1 MKIPNRLGF
10 GPSER
15 AARIR
20 QRATAASHTRHSENA
35 VLLRRHRK
43 GGEGCVRARDHR
55 RRVTGSSDR
64 VPPIPPRIAPPTKMT
79 PAPLSPRSDLL
90 TGSVNFDNKASLDAK
105 NVADGLKI
113 SGSCVQKGGAGDPTG
128 TVKATY
134 DLASDV
140 VAETEVGLPSNKI
153 TASLAHSGLLK
164 GLKATLSGNPQDVK
178 TAKLALQY
186 LQGAVGL
193 KADLTDLTAGAP
205 KADVSLCWSEGD
217 LAAGVS
223 GSVDTKAFPDPAA
236 LPGKLSYAVQ
246 STGVVPDSTVA
257 LALSDAFDTV
267 KTSIVTKARPDP
279 ASRC

>member
-1 MKIPNRLGF
+1 MRPRARSPPPRHRILRPRAANSPPNRATNQND
-10 GPSER
+10 PSPVFPR
-15 AARIR
+15 A
-20 QRATAASHTRHSENA
+20 
-35 VLLRRHRK
+35 
-43 GGEGCVRARDHR
+43 
-55 RRVTGSSDR
+55 
-64 VPPIPPRIAPPTKMT
+64 
-79 PAPLSPRSDLL
+79 DLL

-153 TASLAHSGLLK
+153 TASLAHSGLVK

-193 KADLTDLTAGAP
+193 KADLTELTAGAP

-223 GSVDTKAFPDPAA
+223 GAVDTKAFPDPAA

-267 KTSIVTKARPDP
+267 KASIVTKARPIP
-279 ASRC
+279 PSRC

>member
-1 MKIPNRLGF
+1 MPSYF
-10 GPSER
+10 GDIAKAAKGASAR
-15 AARIR
+15 AI
-20 QRATAASHTRHSENA
+20 TAP
-35 VLLRRHRK
+35 RHRILRP
-43 GGEGCVRARDHR
+43 RA
-55 RRVTGSSDR
+55 
-64 VPPIPPRIAPPTKMT
+64 PIPPRMPPTVRPRPPFPPLR
-79 PAPLSPRSDLL
+79 PAHRQRQLRQQGVPRRQERRRRAQDQRQPR
-90 TGSVNFDNKASLDAK
+90 AE
-105 NVADGLKI
+105 
-113 SGSCVQKGGAGDPTG
+113 GGAGDPTG

-140 VAETEVGLPSNKI
+140 VAETEAGPCPKI
-153 TASLAHSGLLK
+153 TASSRTRAFSS
-164 GLKATLSGNPQDVK
+164 LKATLSGNPQDVK

-186 LQGAVGL
+186 LQGSVGL
-193 KADLTDLTAGAP
+193 KADLTELTAGAP

-267 KTSIVTKARPDP
+267 KASIVTKARPDP

>member
-1 MKIPNRLGF
+1 MSVAWDCGALGAS
-10 GPSER
+10 GNPQPR
-15 AARIR
+15 TPRNTLDDVWACLAARDVASSWATC
-20 QRATAASHTRHSENA
+20 RAWHAAGHHAGQKRLPHVQLAWADLGAVHAAS
-35 VLLRRHRK
+35 LRSLT
-43 GGEGCVRARDHR
+43 VQLARNGIALNDQV
-55 RRVTGSSDR
+55 RRV
-64 VPPIPPRIAPPTKMT
+64 
-79 PAPLSPRSDLL
+79 L
-90 TGSVNFDNKASLDAK
+90 
-105 NVADGLKI
+105 
-113 SGSCVQKGGAGDPTG
+113 
-128 TVKATY
+128 
-134 DLASDV
+134 DV

-223 GSVDTKAFPDPAA
+223 GAVDTKAFPDPAA

-267 KTSIVTKARPDP
+267 KASIVTKARPDP
-279 ASRC
+279 ASPRC